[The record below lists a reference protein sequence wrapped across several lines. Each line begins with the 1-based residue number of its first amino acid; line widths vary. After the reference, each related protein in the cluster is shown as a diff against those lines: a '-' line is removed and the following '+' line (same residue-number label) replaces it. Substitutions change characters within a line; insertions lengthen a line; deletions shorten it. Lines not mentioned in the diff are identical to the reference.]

1 MSETIHIE
9 INNSTIRLP
18 LNESW
23 YFYHYLKNISS
34 FYDNKNNESK
44 KVMIA
49 FPGTQL
55 HICVNK
61 KGFNN
66 ISRQVKFHL
75 QMCGKEI
82 V

>member
-1 MSETIHIE
+1 MSKTIHIE
-9 INNSTIRLP
+9 INNSTIRLQ

-34 FYDNKNNESK
+34 FYDNKSNESK

-61 KGFNN
+61 KDFNN
-66 ISRQVKFHL
+66 ISRQVESRL
-75 QMCGKEI
+75 QMCSEEI